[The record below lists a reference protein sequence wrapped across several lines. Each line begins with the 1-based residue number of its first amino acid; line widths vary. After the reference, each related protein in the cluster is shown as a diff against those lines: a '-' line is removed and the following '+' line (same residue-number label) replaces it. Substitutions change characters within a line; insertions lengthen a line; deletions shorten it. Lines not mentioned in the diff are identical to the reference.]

1 MLNILNKILT
11 QNKTSNT
18 KKNQGIEETE
28 LFKNPSN
35 LDEYKDKLS
44 DKDKINIEAF
54 SRIIEFKF
62 KDNPTQ
68 IDKKLND
75 LAEKV
80 PDIAMGKYQLPEPPT
95 LKQNMDINVQVS
107 KQGDQERGR

>member
-1 MLNILNKILT
+1 MYFCLQLWVLLVYHK
-11 QNKTSNT
+11 QESN
-18 KKNQGIEETE
+18 N
-28 LFKNPSN
+28 
-35 LDEYKDKLS
+35 
-44 DKDKINIEAF
+44 
-54 SRIIEFKF
+54 
-62 KDNPTQ
+62 
-68 IDKKLND
+68 DKKLND